1 MIELVTV
8 AVITLLA
15 VISPG
20 ADFAM
25 ITRNSL
31 VYGRCAGLI
40 ASAGI
45 AVGVQ
50 LHVFYT
56 MLGVGIVLKESPF
69 LFSVVKIVGMVYL
82 VYLGYTT
89 FTARP
94 VNPSSAPLAQ
104 QFSSWKIF
112 RMGFLTNALNPKTT
126 LFVVSVYTQVVSPNT
141 PLAVQLGYGGFMSLA
156 HWVWFSL
163 IAIFFSHEAFR
174 AKVLDHQTLVN
185 RIIGVVLAFLGFSLA
200 LSSQ

>member
-1 MIELVTV
+1 MGPERCARLKHNPGFTFHKSQQVGDNKMIELMTV
-8 AVITLLA
+8 AVITVLA

-31 VYGRCAGLI
+31 VYGRYAGLI
-40 ASAGI
+40 ASMGI

-69 LFSVVKIVGMVYL
+69 LFSIVKVVGVIYL

-89 FTARP
+89 FMARP
-94 VNPSSAPLAQ
+94 VSASSAPLVQ
-104 QFSSWKIF
+104 QFSSWGIF

-126 LFVVSVYTQVVSPNT
+126 LFVVSVYTQVVSINT
-141 PLAVQLGYGGFMSLA
+141 PLAIQLGYGGFMSFA

-163 IAIFFSHEAFR
+163 I
-174 AKVLDHQTLVN
+174 V
-185 RIIGVVLAFLGFSLA
+185 FL
-200 LSSQ
+200 

>member
-1 MIELVTV
+1 MMELMTV
-8 AVITLLA
+8 AVITVLA
-15 VISPG
+15 VVSPG

-25 ITRNSL
+25 VTRNSL
-31 VYGRCAGLI
+31 VYGRYAGLI

-56 MLGVGIVLKESPF
+56 MLGVGLVLKESPF
-69 LFSVVKIVGMVYL
+69 LFSIVKVVGVIYL

-94 VNPSSAPLAQ
+94 VNASPAPLEQ
-104 QFSSWKIF
+104 QFSPWKIF

-126 LFVVSVYTQVVSPNT
+126 LFVVSVYTQVVSPDT
-141 PLAVQLGYGGFMSLA
+141 PLAVQLGYGGFMS
-156 HWVWFSL
+156 
-163 IAIFFSHEAFR
+163 FSHEALR
-174 AKVLDHQTLVN
+174 TKVLHHQTLVN